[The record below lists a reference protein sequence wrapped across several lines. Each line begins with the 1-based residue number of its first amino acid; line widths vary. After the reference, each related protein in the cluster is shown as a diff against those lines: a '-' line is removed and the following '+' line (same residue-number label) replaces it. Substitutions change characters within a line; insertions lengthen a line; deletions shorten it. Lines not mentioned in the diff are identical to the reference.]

1 MDEPPAASD
10 GYTCD
15 RPGTSVP
22 IEVDQSTPPRENSP
36 PMPRFHTSPT
46 AIARLGVAATLAAG
60 AALGSV
66 GVVAAY
72 PSPASTATITSTC
85 SSVAPG
91 GSCSI
96 TFTLVD
102 GSNHPVSG
110 APVTFSLSGLSTG
123 SVTVNGTTKS
133 DGVASSTFTAAAA
146 PTVGTDADCG
156 KTGTIT
162 GTSGSATAQTQFT
175 LTCPTG
181 LLDGLLGNALQSLLT
196 SLTGGILNGVFGGST
211 YSLTVPSGSLPAGT
225 TIGFTGPTTADLA
238 ALNALLTPGTSLLA
252 SFGIQWPASVTA
264 SSPITLVI
272 HDAAFH
278 AGQHVDKLVN
288 HVLVAYPNSTVGEG
302 VVSITFS
309 NDPVFA
315 VVSPTTSV
323 PGGLGNLGSGAS
335 NSHPTGLLA
344 AAAGTLLLLT
354 LVTVPAL
361 RRRQSA

>member
-1 MDEPPAASD
+1 MS
-10 GYTCD
+10 
-15 RPGTSVP
+15 
-22 IEVDQSTPPRENSP
+22 
-36 PMPRFHTSPT
+36 RFHTGPT

-72 PSPASTATITSTC
+72 PAPASTATITSTC
-85 SSVAPG
+85 SSVTPG
-91 GSCSI
+91 SSCSI

-102 GSNHPVSG
+102 GSNHPVGS

-123 SVTVNGTTKS
+123 SVTGSGTTNGS
-133 DGVASSTFTAAAA
+133 GVASSTFAAA
-146 PTVGTDADCG
+146 PAPTSGTDADCG
-156 KTGTIT
+156 KTGTIS
-162 GTSGSATAQTQFT
+162 GTSGSATAQTQVT

-181 LLDGLLGNALQSLLT
+181 GLLGGLLGNLLQSLIT
-196 SLTGGILNGVFGGST
+196 SLTGGTLNGVLGGST
-211 YSLTVPSGSLPAGT
+211 YALTVPGGSLPAGT
-225 TIGFTGPTTADLA
+225 TIGFTSPTTADLA

-252 SFGIQWPASVTA
+252 TFGIAWPAGVTA
-264 SSPITLVI
+264 TSPITLVI

-278 AGQHVDKLVN
+278 AGQHVYKLVN
-288 HVLVAYPNSTVGEG
+288 HALVAYPNSTVGEG

-315 VVSPTTSV
+315 VVAPTTSV

-335 NSHPTGLLA
+335 NPHPTGLLA
-344 AAAGTLLLLT
+344 AAAGTLLLLA

>member
-1 MDEPPAASD
+1 
-10 GYTCD
+10 
-15 RPGTSVP
+15 
-22 IEVDQSTPPRENSP
+22 
-36 PMPRFHTSPT
+36 MPRFHTSPT
-46 AIARLGVAATLAAG
+46 AITRLGVAATLAAG

-66 GVVAAY
+66 GAVAAY
-72 PSPASTATITSTC
+72 PAPASTATITSTC

-96 TFTLVD
+96 TYTLVD
-102 GSNHPVSG
+102 GSNHPVG
-110 APVTFSLSGLSTG
+110 NAPVTFSLSGLSTG
-123 SVTVNGTTKS
+123 SVTGSATTNGN
-133 DGVASSTFTAAAA
+133 GVASSTFTASAA
-146 PTVGTDADCG
+146 PTSGTDADCG

-162 GTSGSATAQTQFT
+162 GTSGSATAQTKVN

-181 LLDGLLGNALQSLLT
+181 LLNGLLGNLLESLVT
-196 SLTGGILNGVFGGST
+196 SLTGGTLNGVLGGST
-211 YSLTVPSGSLPAGT
+211 YALTIPAGSLPAGT
-225 TIGFTGPTTADLA
+225 TVGFTSPTPADLA
-238 ALNALLTPGTSLLA
+238 ALNTLLSPGTSLLA
-252 SFGIQWPASVTA
+252 TFGIAWPAGVTA
-264 SSPITLVI
+264 TSPITLVI

-278 AGQHVDKLVN
+278 AGQHVYKLVN
-288 HVLVAYPNSTVGEG
+288 NALVAYPNSTVGEG
-302 VVSITFS
+302 VVSISFS

-344 AAAGTLLLLT
+344 VAAGTLLLLA

>member
-1 MDEPPAASD
+1 
-10 GYTCD
+10 
-15 RPGTSVP
+15 
-22 IEVDQSTPPRENSP
+22 
-36 PMPRFHTSPT
+36 MPRFHTSPT
-46 AIARLGVAATLAAG
+46 ALARLGVAATLAAG

-102 GSNHPVSG
+102 GSNHPVGS

-123 SVTVNGTTKS
+123 SVTGSGTTNGS
-133 DGVASSTFTAAAA
+133 GVASSTFTAAAA

-162 GTSGSATAQTQFT
+162 GTSGSATAQTQVT

-181 LLDGLLGNALQSLLT
+181 GLLGGLLGNALQTLVT
-196 SLTGGILNGVFGGST
+196 SLTGGILNGVLGGST
-211 YSLTVPSGSLPAGT
+211 YTLTVPQGSLPTGT
-225 TIGFTGPTTADLA
+225 NVGFTSPTTTDLA
-238 ALNALLTPGTSLLA
+238 ALNALLTPGTSLLS
-252 SFGIQWPASVTA
+252 SFGIAWPAGVTA
-264 SSPITLVI
+264 SSPITLLI
-272 HDAAFH
+272 HNAAFH
-278 AGQHVDKLVN
+278 AGDHVYKLVN
-288 HVLVAYPNSTVGEG
+288 NALVVYPNSTVSEG
-302 VVSITFS
+302 VASITFS

-315 VVSPTTSV
+315 VVAPTTSV
-323 PGGLGNLGSGAS
+323 PGGLGNLGSGAP

-344 AAAGTLLLLT
+344 VAAGTLLLLA
-354 LVTVPAL
+354 LVTVPVL

>member
-1 MDEPPAASD
+1 
-10 GYTCD
+10 
-15 RPGTSVP
+15 
-22 IEVDQSTPPRENSP
+22 
-36 PMPRFHTSPT
+36 MPRFHTSPT

-91 GSCSI
+91 STCSI

-102 GSNHPVSG
+102 GNNHPVGS

-123 SVTVNGTTKS
+123 SVTTSGTTNAS
-133 DGVASSTFTAAAA
+133 GVASSTFNAAAA
-146 PTVGTDADCG
+146 PTAGTDADCG
-156 KTGTIT
+156 KSGTIS
-162 GTSGSATAQTQFT
+162 GTSGSATAQTKVT
-175 LTCPTG
+175 VTCPG
-181 LLDGLLGNALQSLLT
+181 LLDGILGNLLQSLIT
-196 SLTGGILNGVFGGST
+196 SLTGGTLSGVFDGST
-211 YSLTVPSGSLPAGT
+211 YTLTMPPGSLPAGT
-225 TIGFTGPTTADLA
+225 AVGFTAPTTADLA
-238 ALNALLTPGTSLLA
+238 ALNALLTPGTSLLGA
-252 SFGIQWPASVTA
+252 FGIAWPAGVTA
-264 SSPITLVI
+264 NSPITLVI
-272 HDAAFH
+272 HNAAFH
-278 AGQHVDKLVN
+278 AGQHVFKLVN
-288 HVLVAYPNSTVGEG
+288 GALVPYSNSTVGEG
-302 VVSITFS
+302 VVSISFS

-344 AAAGTLLLLT
+344 LAAGTLLLLT
-354 LVTVPAL
+354 LVTVPVL